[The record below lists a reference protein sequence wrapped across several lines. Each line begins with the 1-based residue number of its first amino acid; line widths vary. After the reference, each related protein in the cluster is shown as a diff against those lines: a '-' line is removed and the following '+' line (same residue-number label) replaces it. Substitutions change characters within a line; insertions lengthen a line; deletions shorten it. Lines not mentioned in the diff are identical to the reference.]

1 MRQSSIHMVILSAKS
16 SVWASFTGEFVI
28 CFKIYS
34 SFLST
39 FRYVQFSDLR
49 HHGLNGKS
57 YR

>member
-34 SFLST
+34 SFLLT

-49 HHGLNGKS
+49 HHGLNGKN
-57 YR
+57 Y